1 MILLQIH
8 FRKCMLIKFCGYDP
22 MFMFTNSLNRDN
34 QGTGNT
40 NILALTRQFLKS
52 SWRWLE
58 ICMLLKDCIFSI
70 FFKYNIYRLTCF
82 WDGSYEIEDDFRI
95 QLDALSW
102 WWIKYKNLM
111 WNAQMTYL
119 SIKIFSICNF
129 EAYKKS

>member
-8 FRKCMLIKFCGYDP
+8 FRKCMLIKSCGYDP

-58 ICMLLKDCIFSI
+58 ICMLLKDCIFLI
-70 FFKYNIYRLTCF
+70 FLVQYLQIDMLLGWIIWNWRWFPNSTWCNKLIMTWCGMHKWPTC
-82 WDGSYEIEDDFRI
+82 
-95 QLDALSW
+95 QLQFLAFAILRHTRKKLIAL
-102 WWIKYKNLM
+102 
-111 WNAQMTYL
+111 
-119 SIKIFSICNF
+119 
-129 EAYKKS
+129 